1 MTTYFVDLGDGERV
15 KVEASDPEA
24 AVRKAV
30 VWAPDHGALTDAFTA
45 LCGEEPD
52 GRDAWTYT
60 VTIEVVE
67 QVHVRRSR

>member
-1 MTTYFVDLGDGERV
+1 MTLYFVDLGDGERV
-15 KVEASDPEA
+15 KAEASDPEA
-24 AVRKAV
+24 AVRKAIDE
-30 VWAPDHGALTDAFTA
+30 APDYGALTDAFTA

-52 GRDAWTYT
+52 GSDAWSYA